1 MHDDSTHSTMHDDST
16 HSTMH
21 DDSTP
26 IRGYVVLDLSQSV
39 LYDDYD
45 ISLTVHN
52 YTGDVLVFTSRH
64 VAAPHLSHP

>member
-1 MHDDSTHSTMHDDST
+1 MHDDSP
-16 HSTMH
+16 
-21 DDSTP
+21 P

-52 YTGDVLVFTSRH
+52 YTGDVIVYTSRH
-64 VAAPHLSHP
+64 VASHHLPHP

>member
-1 MHDDSTHSTMHDDST
+1 
-16 HSTMH
+16 MH

-52 YTGDVLVFTSRH
+52 YTGDVIVYTSRH
-64 VAAPHLSHP
+64 VASHHLSHP

>member
-1 MHDDSTHSTMHDDST
+1 MSSDGRGGELSHSTT
-16 HSTMH
+16 H

-52 YTGDVLVFTSRH
+52 YTGDVVIFTSRH
-64 VAAPHLSHP
+64 VASHHLSHP

>member
-1 MHDDSTHSTMHDDST
+1 MEDDSPRPTAQDDSP
-16 HSTMH
+16 SP
-21 DDSTP
+21 P

-52 YTGDVLVFTSRH
+52 YTGDVVVFTSRH
-64 VAAPHLSHP
+64 VTTPRLSHP